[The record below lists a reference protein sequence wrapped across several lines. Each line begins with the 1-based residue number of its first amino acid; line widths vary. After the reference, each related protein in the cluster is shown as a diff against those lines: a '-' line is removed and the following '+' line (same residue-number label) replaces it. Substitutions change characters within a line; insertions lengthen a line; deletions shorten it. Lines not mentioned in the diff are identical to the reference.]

1 MVDISWSVA
10 SLLCCHRQIITLMHH
25 HISHLPAWS
34 LFIVVLVINILC
46 KNLLC
51 LLYINQQSWSEAR
64 PIEALIKL
72 IKHITSNLF
81 YIWSIHIWS
90 KIRATVRKRHLKCIL
105 DKNQP
110 YFESVRPRWNGAGM
124 PLRDIWLVENNS
136 VTLENSPIF
145 HLLDKTRL
153 PSRD

>member
-1 MVDISWSVA
+1 MGSTIKDEQWTQGTLMVDISWSVA

-72 IKHITSNLF
+72 ISTSHQTCFISEVSTSGQKYGPQFGRDTSNAYL
-81 YIWSIHIWS
+81 I
-90 KIRATVRKRHLKCIL
+90 KISLIL
-105 DKNQP
+105 NQLD
-110 YFESVRPRWNGAGM
+110 RDGM
-124 PLRDIWLVENNS
+124 ELGCLCGTS
-136 VTLENSPIF
+136 GL
-145 HLLDKTRL
+145 
-153 PSRD
+153 